1 MESYTTTTSSS
12 VSSDSVKI
20 IISPEDTDFDLQ
32 LFDNNSIN
40 NFETQSAITMSNENS
55 DSYGSDSGSG
65 SGSGS
70 ISDNDRDPGIR
81 YKTITSK
88 ELEGRLKRDYSGDE
102 MKNEI
107 DIISIYVKNQKNI
120 YTEAKTIMKTRLYVL
135 SIPSACISITSSVLL
150 PFAGNTIWGIILLTS
165 MSTVLSIFLILLI
178 VLKLETYAV
187 KYEIVANKY
196 TKIHEELEGFTYK
209 LASTHSRHEKDRMIY
224 SQMKRMDRKITELK
238 EDNRTILPYYIRY
251 VYPKISAINIFSS
264 IHSVELHRKN
274 LINSLKSVINEDRYI
289 NAKWE
294 TEKERKLRDPEYK
307 ISGFDRMKESKRLKT
322 LENMKVEIK
331 KDLAKYKNTC
341 SFIDGVFQQE
351 INTKNKRQ
359 LMWLFDGNIDLNEK
373 ILKFD

>member
-20 IISPEDTDFDLQ
+20 VISPEDTDFDLQ
-32 LFDNNSIN
+32 LIDNNSIN

-65 SGSGS
+65 S
-70 ISDNDRDPGIR
+70 DNDWDPGIR

-107 DIISIYVKNQKNI
+107 DIIAIYVKNQKNI

-150 PFAGNTIWGIILLTS
+150 PFACNTIWGVILLTS
-165 MSTVLSIFLILLI
+165 MSTILSIFLILLI

-187 KYEIVANKY
+187 KYDIVANKY
-196 TKIHEELEGFTYK
+196 TKIHEELDGFTYK
-209 LASTHSRHEKDRMIY
+209 LAYTHSRHEKDRMIY
-224 SQMKRMDRKITELK
+224 SQMKRMDRKITEIK
-238 EDNRTILPYYIRY
+238 EENRTILPYYIRY

-274 LINSLKSVINEDRYI
+274 LINSLKGVINEDRYI

-307 ISGFDRMKESKRLKT
+307 ISGFDRMKESNRLKT
-322 LENMKVEIK
+322 LENMKIEIK

-341 SFIDGVFQQE
+341 SFIDGIFQQE

-359 LMWLFDGNIDLNEK
+359 LMWLFNGNIDLNEK

>member
-32 LFDNNSIN
+32 LIDNNSIN

-55 DSYGSDSGSG
+55 DSYGSDSG

-135 SIPSACISITSSVLL
+135 TIPSACISITSSVLL
-150 PFAGNTIWGIILLTS
+150 PFAGNTIWGL
-165 MSTVLSIFLILLI
+165 V
-178 VLKLETYAV
+178 
-187 KYEIVANKY
+187 
-196 TKIHEELEGFTYK
+196 
-209 LASTHSRHEKDRMIY
+209 
-224 SQMKRMDRKITELK
+224 
-238 EDNRTILPYYIRY
+238 
-251 VYPKISAINIFSS
+251 
-264 IHSVELHRKN
+264 
-274 LINSLKSVINEDRYI
+274 
-289 NAKWE
+289 
-294 TEKERKLRDPEYK
+294 
-307 ISGFDRMKESKRLKT
+307 
-322 LENMKVEIK
+322 
-331 KDLAKYKNTC
+331 
-341 SFIDGVFQQE
+341 
-351 INTKNKRQ
+351 
-359 LMWLFDGNIDLNEK
+359 
-373 ILKFD
+373 